1 MTAVAAS
8 QTAMTAVAASSTA
21 MAAVIASDTALSA
34 VVSSS
39 TAMAAVA
46 ASSTARN
53 AVYNSSTAKTALD
66 SSPLKT
72 TVRASYSSQSNNKTV
87 NINRMAFILKTT
99 GSGSG
104 SWTFYDL
111 FDPPTATSTASK
123 AMGSG
128 NAFSLY
134 LVGTTITTQHSGGST
149 SDYIDIQYIPC

>member
-1 MTAVAAS
+1 MAAVAAS
-8 QTAMTAVAASSTA
+8 Q
-21 MAAVIASDTALSA
+21 
-34 VVSSS
+34 

-111 FDPPTATSTASK
+111 YNPPTATSTTSK

-134 LVGTTITTQHSGGST
+134 LAGTTITTQHSGGST

>member
-1 MTAVAAS
+1 VTEL
-8 QTAMTAVAASSTA
+8 AASSTA
-21 MAAVIASDTALSA
+21 MAAVAASQ
-34 VVSSS
+34 

>member
-8 QTAMTAVAASSTA
+8 P
-21 MAAVIASDTALSA
+21 
-34 VVSSS
+34 
-39 TAMAAVA
+39 
-46 ASSTARN
+46 TARD
-53 AVYNSSTAKTALD
+53 AVYNSNTAKAALD

-72 TVRASYSSQSNNKTV
+72 TVKAAYSSQSNNKTV
-87 NINRMAFILKTT
+87 NLNRRVFILKTT

-111 FDPPTATSTASK
+111 YTPPTATGTTSK

-134 LVGTTITTQHSGGST
+134 LVGATITTQHSGGST
-149 SDYIDIQYIPC
+149 SDYITIQYIPC